1 MVRPFLLF
9 GSGLCCCRTVT
20 ELVGADM
27 VKGIDGISYLPLLT
41 GNGEVSRSHE
51 YIYYEFYEQ
60 GGKQSILKDGWKL
73 VRLNMSKPEK
83 LKEEL
88 YYLPDES
95 EKQRKADKSGR
106 GGCQDAR
113 FYRIMTKV
121 FCFSC
126 RFGHFEVPCTPISKN
141 IFLTGE

>member
-73 VRLNMSKPEK
+73 VRLNMSKSEK

-88 YYLPDES
+88 YYLLKENPQKVEELRILAMKARTES
-95 EKQRKADKSGR
+95 LHFSWKPEK
-106 GGCQDAR
+106 
-113 FYRIMTKV
+113 
-121 FCFSC
+121 
-126 RFGHFEVPCTPISKN
+126 
-141 IFLTGE
+141 

>member
-1 MVRPFLLF
+1 M
-9 GSGLCCCRTVT
+9 
-20 ELVGADM
+20 
-27 VKGIDGISYLPLLT
+27 LT

-88 YYLPDES
+88 YYLPDDIGEQHDLLK
-95 EKQRKADKSGR
+95 ENPQKVEELRILAMKAR
-106 GGCQDAR
+106 TER
-113 FYRIMTKV
+113 LH
-121 FCFSC
+121 FSWKP
-126 RFGHFEVPCTPISKN
+126 E
-141 IFLTGE
+141 

>member
-1 MVRPFLLF
+1 
-9 GSGLCCCRTVT
+9 
-20 ELVGADM
+20 M

-73 VRLNMSKPEK
+73 VRLNMSKSEK

-88 YYLPDES
+88 YYLPDELLDYVVVHELS
-95 EKQRKADKSGR
+95 HRRHMDHSSAFWAEVGTYCPDYRTLRKNLKQYS
-106 GGCQDAR
+106 
-113 FYRIMTKV
+113 
-121 FCFSC
+121 
-126 RFGHFEVPCTPISKN
+126 
-141 IFLTGE
+141 LT

>member
-1 MVRPFLLF
+1 
-9 GSGLCCCRTVT
+9 
-20 ELVGADM
+20 M

-88 YYLPDES
+88 YYLPDDIGEQHDLEELRILAMKARIESLHFSWKS
-95 EKQRKADKSGR
+95 EK
-106 GGCQDAR
+106 
-113 FYRIMTKV
+113 
-121 FCFSC
+121 
-126 RFGHFEVPCTPISKN
+126 
-141 IFLTGE
+141 

>member
-60 GGKQSILKDGWKL
+60 
-73 VRLNMSKPEK
+73 
-83 LKEEL
+83 
-88 YYLPDES
+88 
-95 EKQRKADKSGR
+95 RKAVDSERWVETGSIKYVETGKVERRVILSSG
-106 GGCQDAR
+106 
-113 FYRIMTKV
+113 
-121 FCFSC
+121 
-126 RFGHFEVPCTPISKN
+126 
-141 IFLTGE
+141 

>member
-88 YYLPDES
+88 YYLPDDIGEQHDLLK
-95 EKQRKADKSGR
+95 ENPQKVEEL
-106 GGCQDAR
+106 
-113 FYRIMTKV
+113 RI
-121 FCFSC
+121 
-126 RFGHFEVPCTPISKN
+126 
-141 IFLTGE
+141 

>member
-60 GGKQSILKDGWKL
+60 GGKQSILTDGWKL

-88 YYLPDES
+88 YYLPDDIGEQHDLLKENPQKVEELRILAMKARTES
-95 EKQRKADKSGR
+95 LHFSWKPEK
-106 GGCQDAR
+106 
-113 FYRIMTKV
+113 
-121 FCFSC
+121 
-126 RFGHFEVPCTPISKN
+126 
-141 IFLTGE
+141 

>member
-1 MVRPFLLF
+1 
-9 GSGLCCCRTVT
+9 
-20 ELVGADM
+20 M

-88 YYLPDES
+88 YYLPDDIGEQHDLLK
-95 EKQRKADKSGR
+95 ENPQKVEELLADYKEW
-106 GGCQDAR
+106 
-113 FYRIMTKV
+113 MKENKV
-121 FCFSC
+121 IPFPEQLKLPK
-126 RFGHFEVPCTPISKN
+126 RN
-141 IFLTGE
+141 Q

>member
-1 MVRPFLLF
+1 
-9 GSGLCCCRTVT
+9 
-20 ELVGADM
+20 M

-88 YYLPDES
+88 YYLPDDIGEQHDLLKENPS
-95 EKQRKADKSGR
+95 KSGR
-106 GGCQDAR
+106 IAN
-113 FYRIMTKV
+113 
-121 FCFSC
+121 
-126 RFGHFEVPCTPISKN
+126 ISNEGTNRKPA
-141 IFLTGE
+141 FQLETGEVM